1 MRVRRKPWAT
11 EELAQNPRV
20 IQDPA
25 AHRGHWQEV
34 FDVKA
39 PLYLE
44 IGCGKGRFLIQTAQK
59 EPDKNF
65 LGMER
70 DETVAATAARHLPEG
85 VTNLRLLHANA
96 MNVTDYFAP
105 GEISRIYLNFSDPW
119 PKKKW
124 EKRRLT
130 YRDFLVQY
138 AQLLTPDG
146 ANFFKTDNPIL
157 FESSLNE
164 FCAMDWRLS
173 AITFDL
179 HHSPWN
185 EENIQTEYE
194 EKFSAKGQKI
204 FRLEARKR

>member
-1 MRVRRKPWAT
+1 M
-11 EELAQNPRV
+11 
-20 IQDPA
+20 
-25 AHRGHWQEV
+25 
-34 FDVKA
+34 
-39 PLYLE
+39 
-44 IGCGKGRFLIQTAQK
+44 
-59 EPDKNF
+59 
-65 LGMER
+65 
-70 DETVAATAARHLPEG
+70 
-85 VTNLRLLHANA
+85 
-96 MNVTDYFAP
+96 
-105 GEISRIYLNFSDPW
+105 
-119 PKKKW
+119 
-124 EKRRLT
+124 T

-146 ANFFKTDNPIL
+146 AIFFKTDNPIL